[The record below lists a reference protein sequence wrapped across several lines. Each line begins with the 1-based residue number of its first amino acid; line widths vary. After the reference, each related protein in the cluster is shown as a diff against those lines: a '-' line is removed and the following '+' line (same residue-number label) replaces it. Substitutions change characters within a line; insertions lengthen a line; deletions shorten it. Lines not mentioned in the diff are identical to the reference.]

1 MDDQQQPATVPTV
14 PAPELIEARPGRR
27 RPSRWVAGIAA
38 ATTVLA
44 LGGVGGY
51 AVGQRVHAS
60 GGAASP
66 QENAVLGNDWRRE
79 HGGGATLP
87 FGGGLPGDGTQ
98 PDGGTTSTDPGTTA
112 SASQVTGL
120 VRIVSTLGYQNGEA
134 AGTGMVLTSDGEVV
148 TNHHVVAGAT
158 TVTATVM
165 STGRTYAA
173 TVVGTDTED
182 DVAVLHLA
190 DATGLDTITTDSTL
204 PSVGDD
210 VTAVG
215 DANGTEDHL
224 SAVDGEVTALDQQ
237 ITTQS
242 EGNAKGQTLT
252 GLIEISN
259 DVISGDSGGATYDA
273 QGEVVGMTTAAS
285 RGGDVVGYAV
295 PIAKVLTIAD
305 DLDSGVTSSRYAY
318 GRPAFLGVALGDSST
333 TVAGAYEGTPAAR
346 AGLTDGDTIT
356 DVDGTAVSTSSEL
369 RSAIARHQPGDTLRL
384 GWTDT
389 TGSSHGATVT
399 LTSGPVA

>member
-1 MDDQQQPATVPTV
+1 MDDLQQPATVPTE
-14 PAPELIEARPGRR
+14 PAPEPIEARPERR

-60 GGAASP
+60 DGAASP
-66 QENAVLGNDWRRE
+66 QHNGVLGNDWRRQQE
-79 HGGGATLP
+79 GGATLP
-87 FGGGLPGDGTQ
+87 FGGGLPGDGTR
-98 PDGGTTSTDPGTTA
+98 PDTGTTSTDPGTRA

-120 VRIVSTLGYQNGEA
+120 VRIVSTLGYQHGEA
-134 AGTGMVLTSDGEVV
+134 AGAGMVLTSDGEVV
-148 TNHHVVAGAT
+148 TNHHVVAGST

-165 STGRTYAA
+165 STGKTYAA
-173 TVVGTDTED
+173 TVVGTDTQD
-182 DVAVLHLA
+182 DVAVLRLA

-224 SAVDGEVTALDQQ
+224 SAAVGEVMALDQQ

-242 EGNAKGQTLT
+242 EGNAEGQTLT

-273 QGEVVGMTTAAS
+273 QDEVLGMTTAAS
-285 RGGDVVGYAV
+285 SGGDVTGYAI
-295 PIAKVLTIAD
+295 PIAKVLRIAD
-305 DLDSGVTSSRYAY
+305 DLGHGVTSSRYAY
-318 GRPAFLGVALGDSST
+318 GRPAFLGVALGDASS
-333 TVAGAYEGTPAAR
+333 TVAGAYDNTPAAG
-346 AGLTDGDTIT
+346 AGLTEGDTIT
-356 DVDGTAVSTSSEL
+356 SVDGISVNTSSAL
-369 RSAIARHQPGDTLRL
+369 RAAIAGYQPGDTVRL
-384 GWTDT
+384 HWTDT
-389 TGSSHGATVT
+389 SGSSHTATVT
-399 LTSGPVA
+399 LVAGPVR

>member
-1 MDDQQQPATVPTV
+1 MDDQQQPATVPTE
-14 PAPELIEARPGRR
+14 PAPEPIEARPGRR

-51 AVGQRVHAS
+51 AVGRGVHAS

-66 QENAVLGNDWRRE
+66 QPNAALGNDWRRQQE
-79 HGGGATLP
+79 GGATLP
-87 FGGGLPGDGTQ
+87 FGGALPGDGTQ
-98 PDGGTTSTDPGTTA
+98 PDEGTTSTDPGTTA

-120 VRIVSTLGYQNGEA
+120 VRIVSTIGYQNGEA

-165 STGRTYAA
+165 STGKTYAA
-173 TVVGTDTED
+173 TVVGTDAED
-182 DVAVLHLA
+182 DVAVLQLA
-190 DATGLDTITTDSTL
+190 DATGLDTVTTDSTL

-295 PIAKVLTIAD
+295 PIAKVLSIAD

-346 AGLTDGDTIT
+346 AGLTEGDTIT

-384 GWTDT
+384 AWTDT
-389 TGSSHGATVT
+389 TGSSHSATVT